1 MPSAKSTRVSENRR
15 KRKAPILTQTRSYVK
30 KARTLIKDG
39 NLDDAKKAVL
49 PAEKSLDIAA
59 QKGVVHKGNAAR
71 RKSRL
76 AKQLSDLVKAGEAL

>member
-15 KRKAPILTQTRSYVK
+15 KRKAPIITQTRNYVK

-39 NLDDAKKAVL
+39 NIDDAKKAVID
-49 PAEKSLDIAA
+49 AEKILDKAA

-76 AKQLSDLVKAGEAL
+76 AKQLNDLVNAGQE

>member
-1 MPSAKSTRVSENRR
+1 MPSAKSTRVSENMR
-15 KRKAPILTQTRSYVK
+15 KRKAHILTQTRNYVK

-39 NLDDAKKAVL
+39 NIDDAKKAVID
-49 PAEKSLDIAA
+49 AEKILDKAA

-76 AKQLSDLVKAGEAL
+76 AKQLNDLVNAGQE

>member
-15 KRKAPILTQTRSYVK
+15 KRKAPILTQTRNYVK

-39 NLDDAKKAVL
+39 NIDDAKKAVIA
-49 PAEKSLDIAA
+49 AEKILDKAA
-59 QKGVVHKGNAAR
+59 QRGVVHKGNAAR

-76 AKQLSDLVKAGEAL
+76 AKQLNDLVNAGQE

>member
-15 KRKAPILTQTRSYVK
+15 KRKAPILTQTRNYVK

-39 NLDDAKKAVL
+39 NIDDAKKAVID
-49 PAEKSLDIAA
+49 AEKILDKAA
-59 QKGVVHKGNAAR
+59 QRGVVHKGNAAR

-76 AKQLSDLVKAGEAL
+76 AKQLNDLVNAGQG

>member
-15 KRKAPILTQTRSYVK
+15 KRKAPILTQTRNYVK
-30 KARTLIKDG
+30 KARILIKDG
-39 NLDDAKKAVL
+39 NIDDAKKAVID
-49 PAEKSLDIAA
+49 AEKILDKAA

-76 AKQLSDLVKAGEAL
+76 AKQLNDLVNAGQE

>member
-1 MPSAKSTRVSENRR
+1 MPSAKSTRASENRR
-15 KRKAPILTQTRSYVK
+15 KRKAPVLTQTRNYVK

-49 PAEKSLDIAA
+49 AAEKSLDKAA

>member
-15 KRKAPILTQTRSYVK
+15 KRKAPILTQTRNYVK

-39 NLDDAKKAVL
+39 NIDDAKKAVID
-49 PAEKSLDIAA
+49 AEKILDKAA

-76 AKQLSDLVKAGEAL
+76 TKQLNDLVNAGQE

>member
-15 KRKAPILTQTRSYVK
+15 IRKAPILTQTRNYVK

-39 NLDDAKKAVL
+39 NIDDAKKAVID
-49 PAEKSLDIAA
+49 AEKILDKAA

-76 AKQLSDLVKAGEAL
+76 AKQLNDLVNAGQG

>member
-1 MPSAKSTRVSENRR
+1 MPSAKSTRASENRR
-15 KRKAPILTQTRSYVK
+15 KRKAPILTQTRNYVK

-39 NLDDAKKAVL
+39 NIDDAKKAVID
-49 PAEKSLDIAA
+49 AEKILDKAA

-76 AKQLSDLVKAGEAL
+76 AKQLNDLVNAGQE

>member
-15 KRKAPILTQTRSYVK
+15 KRKAPILTQTRNYVK

-39 NLDDAKKAVL
+39 NIDDAKKAVID
-49 PAEKSLDIAA
+49 AEKILDKAA

-76 AKQLSDLVKAGEAL
+76 AKQLNDLVNAGQE

>member
-15 KRKAPILTQTRSYVK
+15 KRKAPILTQTRNYVK

-39 NLDDAKKAVL
+39 NIDDAKKAVID
-49 PAEKSLDIAA
+49 AEKILDKAA

-76 AKQLSDLVKAGEAL
+76 AKQLNNLVNAGQG

>member
-15 KRKAPILTQTRSYVK
+15 KRKAPILTQTRNYVK
-30 KARTLIKDG
+30 KARILIKDG
-39 NLDDAKKAVL
+39 NIDDAKKAVID
-49 PAEKSLDIAA
+49 AEKILDKAA

-76 AKQLSDLVKAGEAL
+76 AKQLNDLVNAGQG

>member
-15 KRKAPILTQTRSYVK
+15 KRKAPILTQTRNYVK

-39 NLDDAKKAVL
+39 NIDDAKKAVID
-49 PAEKSLDIAA
+49 AEKILDKAA
-59 QKGVVHKGNAAR
+59 QKAVVHKGNAAR

-76 AKQLSDLVKAGEAL
+76 AKQLNDLVNAGQG

>member
-15 KRKAPILTQTRSYVK
+15 KRKAPILTQTRNYVK

-39 NLDDAKKAVL
+39 NIDDAKKAVID
-49 PAEKSLDIAA
+49 AEKILDKAA

-76 AKQLSDLVKAGEAL
+76 AKQLNDLVNAGQ

>member
-15 KRKAPILTQTRSYVK
+15 KRKAPILTQTRNYVK

-39 NLDDAKKAVL
+39 NIDDAKKAVID
-49 PAEKSLDIAA
+49 AEKILDKAA

-76 AKQLSDLVKAGEAL
+76 AKQLKDLVNAGQG

>member
-15 KRKAPILTQTRSYVK
+15 KRKAPILTQTRNYVK

-39 NLDDAKKAVL
+39 NIDDAKKAVID
-49 PAEKSLDIAA
+49 AEKILDKAA

-76 AKQLSDLVKAGEAL
+76 AKQLNDLVNAGQG

>member
-15 KRKAPILTQTRSYVK
+15 KRKAPILTQTRNYVK
-30 KARTLIKDG
+30 KARILIKDG
-39 NLDDAKKAVL
+39 NIDDAKKAVID
-49 PAEKSLDIAA
+49 AEKILDKAA

-76 AKQLSDLVKAGEAL
+76 AKQLNDLVKSGQG